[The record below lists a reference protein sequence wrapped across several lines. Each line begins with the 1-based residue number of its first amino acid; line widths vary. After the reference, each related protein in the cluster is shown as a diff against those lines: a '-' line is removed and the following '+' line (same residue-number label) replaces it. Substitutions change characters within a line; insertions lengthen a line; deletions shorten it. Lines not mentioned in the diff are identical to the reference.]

1 MILKRK
7 IYNELLKWKKDSSDK
22 YALMI
27 EGARRIG
34 KSTVAKL
41 FAKEQYKSYVL
52 IDFAKANN
60 RVKQNFIDNLDNL
73 DKFFQIISLE
83 YNVQLFKNDTL
94 IIFDEVQKFPRAR
107 ESIKYLVQ
115 DGRYNYI
122 ETGSLISIKENVE
135 GIVIPSEEKK
145 IKMYPL
151 DFEEFCLAAN
161 EEVLLNYIKEC
172 VEKEIPLDNAYHK
185 KAMWLF
191 NEYILVGGMPQ
202 SVVSFF
208 ENNKDFY
215 KSDEAKRTII
225 SLYKDDINKAAK
237 KYRSRV
243 AALFENLPGY
253 LSTHEKKIVLSK
265 IEDKT
270 SFNKYDE
277 PLFWLDES
285 MICNLCYGCND
296 PNVGFSLTKD
306 ETSVKCYMGDTGL
319 LISHAFSE
327 NEIVSSNLYR
337 SIMNG
342 NVSLNKGMIYEN
354 VVAQT
359 LVALGK
365 KLYFYSHYDEQSHR
379 NDIEVDFLISNDSK
393 TNVKVFPIEVKS
405 TKNYTAISYG
415 LFKERFGK
423 RISKSFIIHPKQF
436 VKDESG
442 YKLPPYMAMFFL
454 NKAF

>member
-83 YNVQLFKNDTL
+83 YNVQLFKNNTL

-122 ETGSLISIKENVE
+122 ETGSLISIKENVD

-265 IEDKT
+265 IEDNS

-436 VKDESG
+436 AKDESG

-454 NKAF
+454 NKTF